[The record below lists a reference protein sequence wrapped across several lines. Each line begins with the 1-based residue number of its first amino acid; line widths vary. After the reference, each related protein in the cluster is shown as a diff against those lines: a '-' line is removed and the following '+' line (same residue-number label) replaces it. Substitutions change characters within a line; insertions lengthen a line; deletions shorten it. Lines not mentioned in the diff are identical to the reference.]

1 MMEIATRYE
10 QCIKIVKNAAQ
21 INKED
26 RIAVL
31 YKNDKELYKQLKR
44 KLHIKK
50 KKGINL
56 HRRNRPK
63 KVTLDTILIL
73 SILEKRRLCPLT
85 TNTLC

>member
-50 KKGINL
+50 KKGN
-56 HRRNRPK
+56 
-63 KVTLDTILIL
+63 
-73 SILEKRRLCPLT
+73 
-85 TNTLC
+85 